1 MGTVLLRIVPLN
13 RPASPSGAK
22 AAGRQFVRR
31 TRPILPTGEGG
42 NATRRTLVRPANH
55 GLRVGRV
62 PLRRPARARLMP
74 VRNRVLQSPKKAHRP
89 SVRALLRKKSTRDYR
104 LIRGRFHW
112 PVLVSV
118 LAFFLQ
124 ALLSCGVLPRRGV
137 GHLVP
142 CVQGS
147 AVTRPAGN
155 LLLQFFTAAV
165 APRGYSKEGSGV
177 PRMTADGVEWQIA
190 PNQHGSEAWLSGR
203 DV

>member
-1 MGTVLLRIVPLN
+1 VLRLLVGTVLLRIVPLRIVPHHRAARG
-13 RPASPSGAK
+13 RPVAHS
-22 AAGRQFVRR
+22 FRR
-31 TRPILPTGEGG
+31 ARPILPTGRKVG
-42 NATRRTLVRPANH
+42 TRPGRTLVRPANH

-74 VRNRVLQSPKKAHRP
+74 VRNRVLRSPKKAHRP
-89 SVRALLRKKSTRDYR
+89 SMRALLRKKSTRDYR

-124 ALLSCGVLPRRGV
+124 ALLSCGVLTPGAALAA
-137 GHLVP
+137 LVP

-190 PNQHGSEAWLSGR
+190 QNQRGS
-203 DV
+203 